1 MITQEHQE
9 LLRKAVATNEK
20 ETVCSAFQK
29 VLKEEFGAIRG
40 LNQVAQDY
48 LGDLAKLIVIPS
60 KTEVEI
66 SQDVTPKEEQPVSN
80 GLLHFMFS
88 LIALVGVSVV
98 GAIVGLVWGI
108 CLAIIV
114 SVLAFFMAKKCAKK
128 KVQNVVGQPKDSVRE
143 FYNEDTLM
151 ELANGIVK
159 AMKGL
164 ADELVDMRP
173 VGGAAIKLPLHEC
186 YLNVLKWLQM
196 VYADA
201 LDFDEET
208 RKYLLKRVG
217 NIAEQCYYDVVEYDG
232 KNENLFDKQ
241 EDYRLE
247 ENKMNAPAIIYSKTG
262 KVILPGVMFVPSK

>member
-20 ETVCSAFQK
+20 ETIDSSFQK

-48 LGDLAKLIVIPS
+48 LCDLAKQIVIPS

-66 SQDVTPKEEQPVSN
+66 SQDEEPKQPVSN

-98 GAIVGLVWGI
+98 GAIVGLVWGV
-108 CLAIIV
+108 CLAIVV
-114 SVLAFFMAKKCAKK
+114 SVLAFFMAKKCVKK
-128 KVQNVVGQPKDSVRE
+128 KERDAFSQPKASVRE
-143 FYNEDTLM
+143 CYNEDTLT

-164 ADELVDMRP
+164 ADELVDMSP
-173 VGGAAIKLPLHEC
+173 DDGTDSLLPLHEC
-186 YLNVLKWLQM
+186 YPNILKWLQM
-196 VYADA
+196 AYADA
-201 LDFDEET
+201 MDFDAEAK
-208 RKYLLKRVG
+208 RYLLVRIVK
-217 NIAEQCYYDVVEYDG
+217 IARSCGYDVVIYNG
-232 KNENLFDKQ
+232 SNENLFEKTATNDIDVA
-241 EDYRLE
+241 E
-247 ENKMNAPAIIYSKTG
+247 MFSPAIIYNKTG
-262 KVILPGVMFVPSK
+262 KVVLPGKIFVPYK

>member
-9 LLRKAVATNEK
+9 LLHKAVATNEK

-48 LGDLAKLIVIPS
+48 LCDLAKQIVIPS

-66 SQDVTPKEEQPVSN
+66 SQDEEPKQPVSN
-80 GLLHFMFS
+80 GLLHFVFS

-98 GAIVGLVWGI
+98 GAKVGLVLGI

-114 SVLAFFMAKKCAKK
+114 SALAFFVAKKYAKK
-128 KVQNVVGQPKDSVRE
+128 GVQDVISYPKPSVRE
-143 FYNEDTLM
+143 IFNEDTLM

-173 VGGAAIKLPLHEC
+173 VGGTASMLPLHEC

-217 NIAEQCYYDVVEYDG
+217 NIAEQCYYNVVEYDG

>member
-48 LGDLAKLIVIPS
+48 LCDLSKQIVILS

-66 SQDVTPKEEQPVSN
+66 SQDEEPKQPVSN

-114 SVLAFFMAKKCAKK
+114 SVLAFSMAKKCAKK

-143 FYNEDTLM
+143 FYNEDTLT

-164 ADELVDMRP
+164 AHELVDMRP
-173 VGGAAIKLPLHEC
+173 GGGAAIKLPLHEC
-186 YLNVLKWLQM
+186 YPDILKWFQM

-201 LDFDEET
+201 LDFDEEAK
-208 RKYLLKRVG
+208 KYLLKRIVK
-217 NIAEQCYYDVVEYDG
+217 IAHYVYYDVVDYKG
-232 KNENLFDKQ
+232 NNENLFEKETDR
-241 EDYRLE
+241 ELDAVEMYS
-247 ENKMNAPAIIYSKTG
+247 PAIVYNKTG
-262 KVILPGVMFVPSK
+262 KVVLPGKIFVPSK